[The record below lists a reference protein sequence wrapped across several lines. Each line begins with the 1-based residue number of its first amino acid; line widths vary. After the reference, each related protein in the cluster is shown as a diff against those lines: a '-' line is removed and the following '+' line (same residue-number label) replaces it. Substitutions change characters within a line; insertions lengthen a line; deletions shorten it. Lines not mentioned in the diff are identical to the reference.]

1 MNKNPNG
8 LEAFVERHRADFDAF
23 EPRPDLWDDLDQA
36 LDAPAT
42 PAPAPLRIVADD
54 APTQPVATSTHIPV
68 AETQPMRRRYAW
80 AAACAALLLAGSGY
94 FWQTTTR
101 SSSDW
106 ATQSTTASASSATAA
121 TSDLPLYLGGEPMA
135 VEASNAPAQRLATA
149 VQRMEAYYAT
159 QIQERQADLHELETA
174 TIATPDAD
182 WRQELTSL
190 DSTYRQLRVELYR
203 NPEPDVVLD
212 AMNRNLQIRLD
223 ILNQQLRTHEQVQ
236 AYEEPFALAD
246 NHRRK

>member
-23 EPRPDLWDDLDQA
+23 EPRPDLWDDLEQA

-42 PAPAPLRIVADD
+42 PEPAPLRIAADRPEIPFVATVSVAD
-54 APTQPVATSTHIPV
+54 AP
-68 AETQPMRRRYAW
+68 PMRRRYAW
-80 AAACAALLLAGSGY
+80 AAAVAALLLAGSGY
-94 FWQTTTR
+94 FWQTATR
-101 SSSDW
+101 PAASWVAQMAIDASSSKN
-106 ATQSTTASASSATAA
+106 TTSAE
-121 TSDLPLYLGGEPMA
+121 LPLYLSGEPTA
-135 VEASNAPAQRLATA
+135 VEATNGPAQRLATA

-159 QIQERQADLHELETA
+159 QIQERQDDLHELEQATA
-174 TIATPDAD
+174 ATPDAD
-182 WRQELTSL
+182 WRQELTAL

-223 ILNQQLRTHEQVQ
+223 ILNQQLRTREQVQ

-246 NHRRK
+246 NHYRK